1 MKTIASAACV
11 LFLLGAGASAQTL
24 DDLKKDG
31 NGGSTDNVLTYG
43 MGYHQQRFS
52 PLKQINKQTVK
63 RLVPVWNLSL
73 DNNWGEQAQPIVY
86 NGVMYVTNA
95 KATVAID
102 VATGKQIWK
111 QTLDWPPETP
121 RIVCCG
127 VSNKG
132 AAIYNGKV
140 FRTTLDAHVVAYD
153 AKNGKE
159 LWKSKA
165 AEWKDGF
172 SLTVAPLVANGVL
185 VTGISGA
192 EFGIRGFIDGWD
204 TETGKHLWRRYTIPA
219 RGEKGNDT
227 WPQNN
232 NAWEVG
238 GGSSWIT
245 GSYDPELD
253 LMYWGI
259 GNPAPWAS
267 QTRDGDNLY
276 TSSVLAMRPK
286 TGEIVWHY
294 QFTPNDAYDYDA
306 CWELINAELNIGGE
320 KRKVIMQLNRNGFL
334 YVIDRANGKLL
345 AANPFE
351 KVTWASAIDKET
363 GRPVETEVAKQLAQ
377 VMGIEFLR
385 FDMSEYME
393 KHTVSRLIGAPPGY
407 VGFDQGGLLTDA
419 INRNPY
425 AVLLLDEIE
434 KAHPDL
440 FSILLQV
447 MDHATLTD
455 NNGKKADFR
464 NIILIM
470 TTNAGA
476 REMSGS
482 PLGFA
487 AQSNVGKGKEAIE
500 KMFSPEF
507 RNRLD
512 AMVTFNAL
520 SPEIIERVVEKFIM
534 ELDHQLNEKKVFLQL
549 TPKARRW
556 FAERGYDPAF
566 GARPMA
572 RLIQNEIK
580 RVLADEILFGKL
592 QNGGKVEVDEHEGK
606 LTFSYD
612 TPAA

>member
-1 MKTIASAACV
+1 MVRRGAPAIDPSSRSRLSTAGADALFLPATGRLNRPPVPPPRTAYQGATLMKMLASAACV
-11 LFLLGAGASAQTL
+11 VLLLGAGASAQTL

-31 NGGSTDNVLTYG
+31 NGGSTDNILTYG
-43 MGYHQQRFS
+43 MGYHQQRYS
-52 PLKQINKQTVK
+52 PLKEINKQTVK

-121 RIVCCG
+121 RVVCCG

-140 FRTTLDAHVVAYD
+140 FRTTLDAHVIAYD
-153 AKNGKE
+153 AKDGKE

-165 AEWKDGF
+165 AEWKEGF
-172 SLTVAPLVANGVL
+172 SLTVAPLIANGVL

-204 TETGKHLWRRYTIPA
+204 PETGKHLWRRYTIPA
-219 RGEKGNDT
+219 RGEKGNDS

-267 QTRDGDNLY
+267 QSRDGDNLY
-276 TSSVLAMRPK
+276 TSSVLAMRPT

-306 CWELINAELNIGGE
+306 CWELINADIDVGGQ

-334 YVIDRANGKLL
+334 YVIDRTNGKLL
-345 AANPFE
+345 AANAFE
-351 KVTWASAIDKET
+351 KVNWASHVDNET
-363 GRPVETEVAKQLAQ
+363 GRPVETEIAKSIRDMKATEHWPSTRGGKNWPHAAFNPQTGLLYANTLHEGRMYKHLETKPFKVGERYMFIENLPLPRAADEPLGHMEAIDPLTAQKKWRTPLMDFQIWSAMLAT
-377 VMGIEFLR
+377 G
-385 FDMSEYME
+385 
-393 KHTVSRLIGAPPGY
+393 
-407 VGFDQGGLLTDA
+407 GGLLFTGKETGEFIAVDVDTGKVVWQFQTGSG
-419 INRNPY
+419 INAMPVTYTHQGRQY
-425 AVLLLDEIE
+425 VTVLSGIGGLYW
-434 KAHPDL
+434 
-440 FSILLQV
+440 
-447 MDHATLTD
+447 
-455 NNGKKADFR
+455 
-464 NIILIM
+464 NI
-470 TTNAGA
+470 A
-476 REMSGS
+476 REQLKDKVPQGGS
-482 PLGFA
+482 VWTFA
-487 AQSNVGKGKEAIE
+487 LL
-500 KMFSPEF
+500 PE
-507 RNRLD
+507 
-512 AMVTFNAL
+512 
-520 SPEIIERVVEKFIM
+520 
-534 ELDHQLNEKKVFLQL
+534 
-549 TPKARRW
+549 
-556 FAERGYDPAF
+556 
-566 GARPMA
+566 
-572 RLIQNEIK
+572 
-580 RVLADEILFGKL
+580 
-592 QNGGKVEVDEHEGK
+592 
-606 LTFSYD
+606 
-612 TPAA
+612 